1 MLLLHPIDNWLF
13 TSRTCQRV
21 VFSCSLSFW
30 AAACI
35 RFSRCLVFLDCLYDS
50 ICNHILQDIFKH
62 ISHSLRFAQ
71 LTVSVLVHYHND
83 TSMRFVKI
91 FSAFILWRFPCV
103 LSAFNLRCEFIL
115 PCLISFNM
123 ARFRR
128 HVLSVARIWYT
139 STAIGYNRRHSWTR
153 SRSATHGLPIH
164 CIRASILYI
173 RLCYL
178 IRQIRCDDSWGK
190 MIWCDVRCT

>member
-83 TSMRFVKI
+83 TFMRFV
-91 FSAFILWRFPCV
+91 
-103 LSAFNLRCEFIL
+103 NH
-115 PCLISFNM
+115 CLIRLKFDLW
-123 ARFRR
+123 ARFVLNDYLYCLALHRLMWR
-128 HVLSVARIWYT
+128 VLDGMFWALREYGIHQLQSDIIGGTPGHV
-139 STAIGYNRRHSWTR
+139 
-153 SRSATHGLPIH
+153 HGLLLTVYQYIASAH
-164 CIRASILYI
+164 LSCISDYAI
-173 RLCYL
+173 
-178 IRQIRCDDSWGK
+178 
-190 MIWCDVRCT
+190 